1 MFSADKDRLK
11 GAIARYEYA
20 LHDMKTSPLKTS
32 PNRTSSPNRNNN
44 SYADISYRGSGNNNE
59 TIIIALQG
67 EIDRLKEKLNNV
79 ISTAEVSLQNA
90 LESQEDIKAMFSRQH
105 DKIISENKKLINDN
119 NEFYEMIGNF
129 LLNAI
134 SASHGVI
141 I

>member
-32 PNRTSSPNRNNN
+32 PNRTSSPNRNNT
-44 SYADISYRGSGNNNE
+44 SYADISYRGSGNNVGSNNE

-105 DKIISENKKLINDN
+105 EKLISENKKLINDN

-129 LLNAI
+129 LT
-134 SASHGVI
+134 
-141 I
+141 

>member
-1 MFSADKDRLK
+1 MSECTTTMFSADKDRLK

-20 LHDMKTSPLKTS
+20 LHDLKTS
-32 PNRTSSPNRNNN
+32 PVKASSNRVSSPNRNNN
-44 SYADISYRGSGNNNE
+44 SYADISYRGSGNNGSNNE

-105 DKIISENKKLINDN
+105 EKLISENKKLINDN
-119 NEFYEMIGNF
+119 NEFYEIVGNY
-129 LLNAI
+129 LT
-134 SASHGVI
+134 
-141 I
+141 